1 MALFDDGYQVMIGK
15 DAVNTTQF
23 AEKYRESLTDNLQPF
38 SASSR
43 RKVEKLVD
51 FLFYFFPDL
60 ISRHDLLQGGDEGK
74 ELLFNAALGCT
85 FSHLQVTL
93 SETLYSRGS
102 CEVCGEFFV
111 PPHYL
116 ARRGQCV
123 FVNIKTTGL
132 NA

>member
-51 FLFYFFPDL
+51 FLFYFFP
-60 ISRHDLLQGGDEGK
+60 IS
-74 ELLFNAALGCT
+74 T
-85 FSHLQVTL
+85 PTL
-93 SETLYSRGS
+93 SLAMIFCRVVMKGKSPFSTQLLVALSRTFKSRYQRRFILEGL
-102 CEVCGEFFV
+102 VKFV
-111 PPHYL
+111 VSFLCLLIISPEE
-116 ARRGQCV
+116 ANV
-123 FVNIKTTGL
+123 FL
-132 NA
+132 

>member
-51 FLFYFFPDL
+51 FLFYFFPISTPTSSLAMIFCRVVMKGKSSFSTQLLVALSRTFKSRYQRRFILEGLVKFVVSFLCLL
-60 ISRHDLLQGGDEGK
+60 IISPE
-74 ELLFNAALGCT
+74 EAN
-85 FSHLQVTL
+85 
-93 SETLYSRGS
+93 
-102 CEVCGEFFV
+102 
-111 PPHYL
+111 
-116 ARRGQCV
+116 V
-123 FVNIKTTGL
+123 FL
-132 NA
+132 